1 MGSLDRD
8 VSWPPFALENAHFR
22 VSTRQH
28 ALLQHP

>member
-1 MGSLDRD
+1 